1 MSLKTFLVFF
11 LVIFF
16 CGLVIFFKETIF
28 DKFSSKFVDQNSE
41 QILQQ
46 LEHAPDF
53 YLDSVNVSSP
63 RPISETETETCHFF
77 NCFNIYRCVDHS
89 GKQKRFRVHIPA
101 PKRFLTKSDKNIYEE
116 VSPFTLEF
124 VEILEAISESEYY
137 TDDPDQA
144 CIFVPALDLL
154 NEFQLKD
161 SSLASK
167 ALEFASPHWKDS
179 NSGEN
184 HLLIS
189 FYPGSP
195 SSK

>member
-11 LVIFF
+11 LFIFF

-28 DKFSSKFVDQNSE
+28 DKFSSNFVDRNPE
-41 QILQQ
+41 QILHQ

-53 YLDSVNVSSP
+53 YLDSVNASS
-63 RPISETETETCHFF
+63 PISETENCHFF

-89 GKQKRFRVHIPA
+89 GKQKKFHVHIPA
-101 PKRFLTKSDKNIYEE
+101 PKRFLTKPDKNNYEE

-124 VEILEAISESEYY
+124 VEILEAISESDYY
-137 TDDPDQA
+137 TNDPKQA

-161 SSLASK
+161 PSLASK
-167 ALEFASPHWKDS
+167 ALEFASPHWKGS
-179 NSGEN
+179 NGGEN